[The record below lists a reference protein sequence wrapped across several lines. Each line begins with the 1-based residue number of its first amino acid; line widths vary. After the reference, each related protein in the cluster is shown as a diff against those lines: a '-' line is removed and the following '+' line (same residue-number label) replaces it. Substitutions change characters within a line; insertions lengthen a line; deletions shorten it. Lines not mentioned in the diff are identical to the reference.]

1 LFWNG
6 SLSLIHSQV
15 PPLMIASI
23 INISDLNLETRFQYA
38 SSLLSVWAM
47 GAVAILVYAIRAH
60 KGNYQL
66 EEFTKSCGVLIEGL
80 NTDTIIGRYWNPVNL
95 IRWAITI
102 VVMVFLNQHSLAQ
115 IFVLLVISVVF
126 QIMMILGKPMTD
138 KWDHRMTWMV
148 EVSISIYLYVLLSL
162 TDVSD

>member
-1 LFWNG
+1 
-6 SLSLIHSQV
+6 
-15 PPLMIASI
+15 MIASI

-47 GAVAILVYAIRAH
+47 GAVVIAIGIEVYAIRAH
-60 KGNYQL
+60 KGNYAL

-80 NTDTIIGRYWNPVNL
+80 NNDTIIGRYWNPFNL

-115 IFVLLVISVVF
+115 IFVLLAISVVF
-126 QIMMILGKPMTD
+126 QIMMIIGKPMTD